1 MTNSNQ
7 AGTLQTI
14 FNDSVR
20 TYGEK
25 VAFTFPEYG
34 AVTFR
39 EMGEKASEISYF
51 LQSHHIEKGDKVALL
66 SENRPNWGIS
76 YFGVVSMGAVIVP
89 ILIDFSVKE
98 INSILEHS
106 ESKALFVSQKVYRR
120 LADKLCFTGL
130 IVIIDAFE
138 EVYHE
143 GKSLDSISKVVQ
155 ADPKAFASYTP
166 DRVEEN
172 DLAAIIYTSGTT
184 GRSKGVM
191 LTHKNFYFEAKKLRK
206 IQDVN
211 ENDTYLSILP
221 LAHTYEC
228 TIGLIMG
235 VDGGAKTIYLDKAP
249 TPAVLLPLMA
259 TYRPT
264 IILTVPLIME
274 KIYKSKI
281 KDRFTKN
288 KFTRLL
294 YKFRPTQIV
303 LHKIAGK
310 KLYEAFGGKIR
321 FFGVGGAALAPE
333 AELFMQD
340 CNFPYS
346 CGYGLT
352 ETAPLL
358 AGSVVGSVAYRS
370 VGMPVDDV
378 EVKILDPNPNT
389 GEGEIIA
396 RGPNVMVGYYKDQ
409 ESTDKVLS
417 KDGWFHTGDLG
428 LFRDG
433 LLYIKGRT
441 KNLILGPSGEN
452 IYPEEIEEVLNRQ
465 EYVTDSLVYQ
475 MKGKLIARVAIN
487 QEEWI
492 KCYQKMM
499 VSAHIKQDEYQEIIN
514 QYLEELMINVNE
526 EFGRYSQLSQV
537 VLQPVPFEKT
547 PTLKIKRYLY
557 C

>member
-1 MTNSNQ
+1 MTNSIQ
-7 AGTLQTI
+7 LGTLQTL
-14 FNDSVR
+14 FQESVH
-20 TYGEK
+20 TYGDK

-34 AVTFR
+34 AVTYR
-39 EMGEKASEISYF
+39 EMGDKASEISYF
-51 LQSHHIEKGDKVALL
+51 LHSHHIEKGDKVALL
-66 SENRPNWGIS
+66 SENRPNWGVS
-76 YFGVVSMGAVIVP
+76 YFGIVSMGAVVVP
-89 ILIDFSVKE
+89 ILVDFSAKE
-98 INSILEHS
+98 INTILEHS
-106 ESKALFVSQKVYRR
+106 ESKALFISQKVYSR
-120 LADKLCFTGL
+120 LADNLNFSGL
-130 IVIIDAFE
+130 IVLIDTFE
-138 EVYHE
+138 EIYLQ
-143 GKSLDSISKVVQ
+143 GKKLDSISAVIESS
-155 ADPKAFASYTP
+155 APDFAAFTLAHV
-166 DRVEEN
+166 DEE
-172 DLAAIIYTSGTT
+172 DLASIIYTSGTT

-191 LTHKNFYFEAKKLRK
+191 LTHKNFYFQAKKLQN
-206 IQDVN
+206 IQDVIST
-211 ENDTYLSILP
+211 DTFLSILP

-235 VDGGAKTIYLDKAP
+235 VDGGSTTIYLDKPP
-249 TPAVLLPLMA
+249 TPTVLLPLMKK
-259 TYRPT
+259 YRPT
-264 IILTVPLIME
+264 IMLTVPLIIE
-274 KIYKSKI
+274 KIYKTRI
-281 KDRFTKN
+281 KERFTRN
-288 KFTRLL
+288 KFIRLL
-294 YKFRPTQIV
+294 YNFRPTQI
-303 LHKIAGK
+303 LIHFIAGK
-310 KLYEAFGGKIR
+310 KLYKAFGGKIR
-321 FFGVGGAALAPE
+321 FFGIGGASLAPE
-333 AELFMQD
+333 AELFLQD
-340 CNFPYS
+340 CHFPYS

-358 AGSVVGSVAYRS
+358 AGSVVGKVAYRS
-370 VGMPVDDV
+370 VGNPVEDV
-378 EVKILDPNPNT
+378 EVKISDPNPRT

-409 ESTDKVLS
+409 DTTDKVLT

-492 KCYQKMM
+492 KCYQQLM

-514 QYLEELMINVNE
+514 QYLEELMIKVNE

>member
-492 KCYQKMM
+492 KCYQKLM

-514 QYLEELMINVNE
+514 QYLEELMIKVNE